1 MENTLLQNILA
12 EEREGFKVVD
22 LETATWAFK
31 KLRAIAAKEVEVKDI
46 AEKEMEPVIKWR
58 DEELARYSKEKEYL
72 NYLIEEYY
80 RAEKAKDKKFKLS
93 TPYGKAA
100 SSTRDTYFYDDED
113 SIINYCDENNIEAIK
128 TKKTLD
134 KTTFKKLCPGGIN
147 EETGEI
153 IPGVRVEKVT
163 SVSIK
168 VV

>member
-1 MENTLLQNILA
+1 MVNTLLENTLV
-12 EEREGFKVVD
+12 EEKEDFKIEN

-31 KLRAIAAKEVEVKDI
+31 KLRAIAAKEAEVKEI
-46 AEKEMEPVIKWR
+46 AEKEIEPIVKWR
-58 DEELARYSKEKEYL
+58 DEELARYSKEKEYF

-80 RAEKAKDKKFKLS
+80 RSERAKDNKFKLS
-93 TPYGKAA
+93 TPYGKAT

-168 VV
+168 VE